1 VKQKADG
8 TLDRFK
14 ARLVAKGFQQLDGI
28 DYTDT
33 FSPVV
38 KSSTIRAILTIA
50 VHFGWYTRQLDVS
63 NAFLHGHLQ
72 DEVFMEQ
79 PPGFVDSTFPD
90 HVCKLHKSIYGLKQA
105 PRAWF
110 TQLATTLIGLGF
122 VESKVDYSFSILHK
136 SNVHL
141 FLLIYVDDIIV
152 TGNSAVA
159 ITQLINSLKQSF
171 AMKDLGHLHYF
182 LGIHVQH
189 QSGGLHLSQTK
200 YISDLLDRVHMTGA
214 KPAKTPLPA
223 GSQLTKYAGDPLEN
237 ASEYRTLVGAL
248 QYCTLT
254 RPDISFA
261 VNQLCQFMHSPTTA
275 HWTAAK
281 RVLRYLKGSINHGLQ
296 FGKGTLHLNAYSDS
310 DWAGNPD
317 DRRSTTGFALFLG
330 PCLISWCAK
339 KQPVV
344 SKSSTEAEY
353 RSLAFATAELC
364 WLRMLFKELGLFL
377 HSPPTLW
384 CDNLGAL
391 ALASNPDISCSH

>member
-1 VKQKADG
+1 VKQKADD

-63 NAFLHGHLQ
+63 NAFLHSHLQ

-152 TGNSAVA
+152 TGNFAIA

-171 AMKDLGHLHYF
+171 AMKDLGPLHYF

-189 QSGGLHLSQTK
+189 QSGGLHLFQTK
-200 YISDLLDRVHMTGA
+200 YILDLFDRVHMTGA
-214 KPAKTPLPA
+214 KPTKTPLPV
-223 GSQLTKYAGDPLEN
+223 GSQ
-237 ASEYRTLVGAL
+237 TL
-248 QYCTLT
+248 Q
-254 RPDISFA
+254 I
-261 VNQLCQFMHSPTTA
+261 
-275 HWTAAK
+275 
-281 RVLRYLKGSINHGLQ
+281 
-296 FGKGTLHLNAYSDS
+296 
-310 DWAGNPD
+310 
-317 DRRSTTGFALFLG
+317 
-330 PCLISWCAK
+330 
-339 KQPVV
+339 
-344 SKSSTEAEY
+344 
-353 RSLAFATAELC
+353 C
-364 WLRMLFKELGLFL
+364 W
-377 HSPPTLW
+377 
-384 CDNLGAL
+384 
-391 ALASNPDISCSH
+391 